1 MIAKFQ
7 SKEVQY
13 AHEIRGR
20 DNAYKKLQDQLK
32 KFSDKNLNFKNGIEV
47 TSTLE
52 SKGPILFAGNV
63 NNRRVHNLFS

>member
-1 MIAKFQ
+1 MVTKLQ

-13 AHEIRGR
+13 MHEIRGR

-32 KFSDKNLNFKNGIEV
+32 KFTDKNLNFKNSLEI

-52 SKGPILFAGNV
+52 TKGPILFSGNV
-63 NNRRVHNLFS
+63 FC